1 MGYKNA
7 GVVPQ
12 EVKGFLR
19 QRTSMINIVIVLCQ
33 IFYTFVF
40 WSVDADLMF
49 YYMLCTFVSFFFSV
63 YMFKHG
69 KVKFYIYSVFISI
82 FIMMILAVICLGWE
96 FGFQQ
101 YCIGF
106 VASLL
111 FTGFITNKDRK
122 VTKTTIGLVFGNVL
136 LYLGLRLW
144 TYRHPYI
151 YEIEYDWV
159 AGVFYI
165 YNSIVGFSFLLM
177 YLLIYASTVR
187 RLENSLREMANID
200 PLTGICNRRKMQQI
214 LKNAL
219 EQPEDVPYQ
228 AAVAMLD
235 VDYFKK
241 VNDTYGHDAG
251 DEVLLTLAHML
262 FEKQEQN
269 DGFHVC
275 RWGGEEFLVF
285 YEKYRCD
292 RSSIVKEFDELRK
305 KIEETVIAVGNKEIK
320 ITVTIGLAFYE
331 EGETIQE
338 LTKIA
343 DECLYDGKRSGR
355 NRVLSNIE

>member
-1 MGYKNA
+1 MARKTSDSI
-7 GVVPQ
+7 PQ
-12 EVKGFLR
+12 NVGEFVYRKTDKVNLIIF
-19 QRTSMINIVIVLCQ
+19 TCQ
-33 IFYTFVF
+33 IFYTVVF
-40 WSVDADLMF
+40 WLVKADFML
-49 YYMLCTFVSFFFSV
+49 YYMLFTIVSFFFSL
-63 YMFKHG
+63 YMYNRG
-69 KVKFYIYSVFISI
+69 KIKFYVYSVFGSI
-82 FIMMILAVICLGWE
+82 FVMMTLAVVCLGWE

-106 VASLL
+106 VASLM
-111 FTGFITNKDRK
+111 FTGFIMNRDRK
-122 VTKTTIGLVFGNVL
+122 VSKRTIWLVVSNIL
-136 LYLGLRLW
+136 LYLGLRIW
-144 TYRHPYI
+144 TYEHPHI
-151 YEIEYDWV
+151 YVIDNDWV
-159 AGVFYI
+159 AKVFYI
-165 YNSIVGFSFLLM
+165 YNSIVGFSFLMM
-177 YLLIYASTVR
+177 YLIIYASTVR

-219 EQPEDVPYQ
+219 EQPDDVPYQ

-292 RSSIVKEFDELRK
+292 REAIVKEFDELRK
-305 KIEETVIAVGNKEIK
+305 KIEETVITVGNKSIN

-331 EGETIQE
+331 EGESIQE

-343 DECLYDGKRSGR
+343 DDCLYEGKHAGR
-355 NRVLSNIE
+355 NRVFVNID